1 MIESSA
7 PLHASPA
14 RLDRLAVTRYT
25 GVNCL
30 GRGVDAWWDALVER
44 RSGLAPCGFEDVRLP
59 TWIGAVAGL
68 EDDPLPATL
77 AEYDCRNNRLAQ
89 AGLAADG
96 FADAV
101 AAARGRYG
109 AERIAVILGTS
120 TSGILSTEHAYRRR
134 DATGRLPSDFHY
146 AGTQNNY
153 SLAAYVRAA
162 LGLHGPSQVISTA
175 CSSSAKV
182 FASAARMIACGLAD
196 AAVVGGVDSLCLTT
210 LYGFNSL
217 ELLSPQRCRPF
228 DRDRDGISIGEGAG
242 FALLEPRADAPLFL
256 AGWGESADAHHMST
270 PHPEGLGA
278 RLAMRRAL
286 DAAGIGAG
294 EVGYVN
300 VHGTASRTND
310 VAEGHAIAAVLGEA
324 VACSG
329 TKGATGHLLG
339 AAGITEA
346 IVTLLA
352 LEHGVLPGTANTAN
366 IDPAAGCRV
375 LLDAER
381 ADVRHAMTNSFGFG
395 GNNCSLVFGRRA

>member
-1 MIESSA
+1 
-7 PLHASPA
+7 
-14 RLDRLAVTRYT
+14 LDRLAVTRYS

-30 GRGVDAWWDALVER
+30 GRGVDAWWDSLIAR

-59 TWIGAVAGL
+59 TWLGEVQGL
-68 EDDPLPATL
+68 DAEPLPAAL
-77 AEYDCRNNRLAQ
+77 AGYDCRNNRLAQ

-96 FADAV
+96 FAAAV
-101 AAARGRYG
+101 AAARERYG

-120 TSGILSTEHAYRRR
+120 TSGILSTEHAYRHR
-134 DATGRLPSDFHY
+134 DAAGKLPGDFHY

-153 SLAAYVRAA
+153 SLAGFVRAA
-162 LGLHGPSQVISTA
+162 LGLHGPAQVVSTA

-217 ELLSPQRCRPF
+217 ELLAPERCRPF
-228 DRDRDGISIGEGAG
+228 DRDRNGISIGEGAG
-242 FALLEPRADAPLFL
+242 FALLEPRDDAPLFL

-278 RLAMRRAL
+278 RLAMHRAL
-286 DAAGIGAG
+286 ESAGVAAADI
-294 EVGYVN
+294 GYVN

-310 VAEGHAIAAVLGEA
+310 VAEGHAIGAVLGVEA
-324 VACSG
+324 PCSG

-346 IVTLLA
+346 IVALLA
-352 LEHGVLPGTANTAN
+352 LTHGVRPGTANTVN
-366 IDPAAGCRV
+366 IEPDAGCRV

-381 ADVRHAMTNSFGFG
+381 ADLRFAMTNSFGFG
-395 GNNCSLVFGRRA
+395 GNNCSLVFGRRT